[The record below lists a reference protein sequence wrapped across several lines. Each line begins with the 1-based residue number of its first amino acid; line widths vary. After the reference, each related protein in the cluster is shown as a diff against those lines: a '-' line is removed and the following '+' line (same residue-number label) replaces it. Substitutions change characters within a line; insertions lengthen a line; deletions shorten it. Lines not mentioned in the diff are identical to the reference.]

1 MISLFYQLFGGI
13 AKELLSRMETKTGP
27 EEIPVPLPPLPLD
40 DETEGCAC

>member
-27 EEIPVPLPPLPLD
+27 EEIPVPLTPPPWEH
-40 DETEGCAC
+40 ETKGCAC